1 MDRWVIMI
9 LERLEVLRQGGP
21 CLQGNKGNTSV
32 PFWHVLPAPPT
43 PSVDGCRWYNPRLL
57 TPSAYL
63 KLSGDLPSPSLVADW
78 PLGFCQ
84 VFHLI
89 FWPNCPPQDS
99 AEGSLILPCWVSSLI
114 LGVTL
119 ISLNHLP
126 VSSLEHREKRIRDS
140 ELLGFFSSISFLLF
154 LLASFLWEGKGLGCL
169 LLPLGHILLLALS
182 CKTHGFAGWTPSISV
197 LL

>member
-1 MDRWVIMI
+1 MDRRVIMI

-32 PFWHVLPAPPT
+32 PFWNVLPALPT
-43 PSVDGCRWYNPRLL
+43 PSVDGCGWYNPRLL

-78 PLGFCQ
+78 PLDFCQ

-99 AEGSLILPCWVSSLI
+99 ADGSLILPCWASSLI

-126 VSSLEHREKRIRDS
+126 VSSLEHREKRISDS
-140 ELLGFFSSISFLLF
+140 ELLGFF
-154 LLASFLWEGKGLGCL
+154 
-169 LLPLGHILLLALS
+169 LPFLS
-182 CKTHGFAGWTPSISV
+182 CSFFLPVSSGKERGLAASYFPWDTFCF
-197 LL
+197 